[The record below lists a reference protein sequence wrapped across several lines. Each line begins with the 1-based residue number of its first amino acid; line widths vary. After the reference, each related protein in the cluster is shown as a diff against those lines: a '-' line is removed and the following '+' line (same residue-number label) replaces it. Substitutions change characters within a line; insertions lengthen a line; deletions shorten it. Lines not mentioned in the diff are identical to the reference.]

1 MYEGKEKALI
11 LDEDV
16 KLNETSYKEIWD
28 KINELAF
35 VIELDK
41 EFTPVYFVDFNNKF
55 CSDLGY
61 SKDELRN
68 VLPSD
73 ILKGDN
79 WKDKAGIF
87 RKLIYQKS
95 INKIEL
101 ILRTKDKKSI
111 FVESD
116 ISIFSKG
123 EKNFVLVIAMDITE
137 RKKLEKELKGI
148 LNGIPDVIK
157 VYNTDYT
164 ISFFNEAGYNFY
176 KKMPEEVN
184 GKMCYEILARKEK
197 CVDCSF
203 EEVIETKEMLSRER
217 YIPELNKFMDV
228 CYNPVMGEDGEL
240 LFIVERLRDITEKK
254 ILDKILKDSKER
266 YKQIINSSPEAVVI
280 IVDNKIVLA
289 NNETCNIFGISYN
302 ELIGSN
308 VYNRFQEKYK
318 KALHKRFRAI
328 ITEKRIKDVYD
339 YEFYLSNNKL
349 VNLQI
354 SYSYIVYEGKAAIIA
369 VIRDITEMKQEI
381 RKAAEFQ
388 KNTLQNTFPAQKFIN
403 TTSVYVPGNTIS
415 GDFYRI
421 YEINESRILGIITD
435 VRGKGISAAL
445 NISAFDVLCSQEVA
459 KVHEP
464 MEIVKSLNEK
474 LTKYY
479 EENYIAICCFSM
491 DFNKNELKVVG
502 AGINQ
507 FLFQK
512 KGQGIEEK
520 IVEGPFLGMFENSEF
535 CEQILSFESG
545 DKVFF
550 FTDGLDF
557 ILDED
562 RIIQEYMEDAS
573 IFEFK
578 NYLDGFLS
586 DSILDAGKLK
596 DDCTMVAME
605 VK

>member
-123 EKNFVLVIAMDITE
+123 EKNFALIIAMDITE

-318 KALHKRFRAI
+318 KALHKRFRTI

-354 SYSYIVYEGKAAIIA
+354 SYSYILYEGKAAIIA

-464 MEIVKSLNEK
+464 MDIVKNLNEK

-479 EENYIAICCFSM
+479 EENYIAICCFSI

-520 IVEGPFLGMFENSEF
+520 IVEGTFLGMFENSEF

-562 RIIQEYMEDAS
+562 RIIQEYMGDAS